1 MLSST
6 ARPNPIREGRKPV
19 IPSEWGRGVSAAS
32 SERFEGHR
40 QPILRAR
47 DRPHLPVGRIAVGD
61 PDAVG
66 SQHMVEEDLRLHIC
80 EMQPQDRKSV
90 VEGKSV
96 SVRVDLGGRRI
107 IKQKTQYKQELSCK

>member
-47 DRPHLPVGRIAVGD
+47 DRPHLPGGRIAVGY

-66 SQHMVEEDLRLHIC
+66 SQHMVEEALRLLIC
-80 EMQPQDRKSV
+80 EMQTKAPVCAHSAGQRSIFVPALPLPGATYPTGDCTGS
-90 VEGKSV
+90 GA
-96 SVRVDLGGRRI
+96 
-107 IKQKTQYKQELSCK
+107 